1 MLPPRKSD
9 STELFIPQGESDSHP
24 LTVLS
29 PRTTTAMPSGPR
41 SASPASVSAPSA
53 PPLALAQ
60 ERCAKQQATLLL
72 LALVPE
78 GILEAMLI
86 PLYPFIVRS
95 VGIPESQVG
104 YYTGLLGSAFYAP
117 LLFTNI
123 AWGAASDR
131 LGRKP
136 ILLAGLSA
144 GVISASLLTFGT
156 TFTQI
161 FAARVLAGM
170 FGSNSTISKGM
181 LGELFSDD
189 KGRSFG
195 YAMYGV
201 VYGASGILGPLLAGA
216 LVNPHTK
223 WPALF
228 GGDWWADRPFALAC
242 GLGTFMTV
250 CGLLIVLLGLR
261 EPTRARRGGR
271 TGRADPEDGSL
282 SPVSVVPDYQA
293 LGNAEEVLFADE
305 DVGVQTGI
313 PRKKSMDDAYN
324 TDEDEDGGDA
334 GGEASAQQPLRSGT
348 RSSRASTTA
357 LAPGALGAT
366 RHPLLTR
373 RALLPVGFYCAIA
386 FINML
391 DMSALPLFFSAT
403 GGGGLALPAGTTAR
417 YLSTIAVSKLIGQLT
432 TFRIVLRQLGKWGT
446 FAAGAWSF
454 AVGNVSMAFLVIL
467 FSRHAEFA
475 GAASAAATP
484 ASLATVS
491 PYVFLAPVLVVLGMA
506 EVMGYLAVI
515 LAITDSVE
523 PHHLG
528 LIHGFAST
536 CAAATRTLAP
546 TVAGTVWQWGLL
558 IGGPA
563 SGAVFFF
570 GGAIAMITVFIA
582 NRTQ

>member
-1 MLPPRKSD
+1 
-9 STELFIPQGESDSHP
+9 
-24 LTVLS
+24 
-29 PRTTTAMPSGPR
+29 MPSSPR
-41 SASPASVSAPSA
+41 SASPASVSAP
-53 PPLALAQ
+53 PPPIPPAYGTPSNNNS
-60 ERCAKQQATLLL
+60 RPKQQAILLL
-72 LALVPE
+72 IALLPE

-86 PLYPFIVRS
+86 PLYPFIVRA

-131 LGRKP
+131 MGRKP
-136 ILLAGLSA
+136 ILVAGLTA
-144 GVISASLLTFGT
+144 GVVSASLLTFGT
-156 TFTQI
+156 SFMQI
-161 FAARVLAGM
+161 FAARVLAGL

-181 LGELFSDD
+181 LGELFVDD

-223 WPALF
+223 WPGLF
-228 GGDWWADRPFALAC
+228 PGQWWAERPFALAC
-242 GLGTFMTV
+242 GLGTVMTV
-250 CGLLIVLLGLR
+250 CGLMIVLFGLR
-261 EPTRARRGGR
+261 EPRRDGR
-271 TGRADPEDGSL
+271 PIRGRVRSRRADVEHASSAPS
-282 SPVSVVPDYQA
+282 SVVPDYEA
-293 LGNAEEVLFADE
+293 LGDSDDVLFPGIEDDAVAARPSRDQRGRMKSVDDEYDSDE
-305 DVGVQTGI
+305 DDN
-313 PRKKSMDDAYN
+313 R
-324 TDEDEDGGDA
+324 
-334 GGEASAQQPLRSGT
+334 GGEASSTTQPLRAGT
-348 RSSRASTTA
+348 LSSLASSTA
-357 LAPGALGAT
+357 LAPAR

-373 RALLPVGFYCAIA
+373 RALLPVAFYCAIA

-403 GGGGLALPAGTTAR
+403 SGGGLALPADTTAR

-446 FAAGAWSF
+446 YAAGAWSF
-454 AVGNVSMAFLVIL
+454 AVGNVAMAFLVIL
-467 FSRHAEFA
+467 FSRHAEFTS
-475 GAASAAATP
+475 AASATTAAP
-484 ASLATVS
+484 ATANLATTIS

-546 TVAGTVWQWGLL
+546 TVAGAVWQWGLL

-563 SGAVFFF
+563 SGAVFFL
-570 GGAIAMITVFIA
+570 GGAIAVVTVYVA

>member
-1 MLPPRKSD
+1 
-9 STELFIPQGESDSHP
+9 
-24 LTVLS
+24 
-29 PRTTTAMPSGPR
+29 MPSRPR
-41 SASPASVSAPSA
+41 SVSPASVPAA
-53 PPLALAQ
+53 PPAPAQ
-60 ERCAKQQATLLL
+60 DRRAKQQATLLL

-144 GVISASLLTFGT
+144 GVVSASLLTFGT
-156 TFTQI
+156 SFTQI
-161 FAARVLAGM
+161 FAARVLAGL

-223 WPALF
+223 WPGLF

-242 GLGTFMTV
+242 GLGAFMTV

-261 EPTRARRGGR
+261 EPRRARRGGGR
-271 TGRADPEDGSL
+271 TSRAEEGGSL

-293 LGNAEEVLFADE
+293 LGDADEVLFAE
-305 DVGVQTGI
+305 DDAAAPTGDRVD
-313 PRKKSMDDAYN
+313 RKKSMVDDAYH
-324 TDEDEDGGDA
+324 TDEDEDGGEGA
-334 GGEASAQQPLRSGT
+334 GEPSDHQPLRSGM
-348 RSSRASTTA
+348 RSSRAVTTA
-357 LAPGALGAT
+357 SASASAAAAS

-454 AVGNVSMAFLVIL
+454 AVGNVSMALLVIL

-475 GAASAAATP
+475 GAASASAAAAATAT

-546 TVAGTVWQWGLL
+546 TVAGAVWQWGLL

-570 GGAIAMITVFIA
+570 GGAIALITVFIA